1 MHGDVSV
8 LNLRFFQ
15 EENDQDGKFKPRNR
29 KKMEERDL
37 KKLAPQQRSRYLA
50 YEEPSKDVQE
60 SQASCQKRLIDKKKK
75 IAIDNAPPTE
85 EERSEKDK
93 HEKLIGQLKAAEAR
107 NRLRI
112 MRLRYQSS
120 RAQEISHLIACQ
132 PTALKA
138 VRLQALIP
146 AYPDI
151 KDKGD
156 ALDKLDRER
165 VEGLLEDT
173 EGLLVNRIN

>member
-1 MHGDVSV
+1 MPDKDDPDDK
-8 LNLRFFQ
+8 L
-15 EENDQDGKFKPRNR
+15 KARNR
-29 KKMEERDL
+29 KKLEERDL
-37 KKLAPQQRSRYLA
+37 RKMAPQQRSRYLA

-60 SQASCQKRLIDKKKK
+60 SQASCQKRLQERKKRLA
-75 IAIDNAPPTE
+75 IANAPPTE

-146 AYPDI
+146 AYPDT

-156 ALDKLDRER
+156 TLDKLDRER
-165 VEGLLEDT
+165 VEGLLEDS

>member
-1 MHGDVSV
+1 MPEHED
-8 LNLRFFQ
+8 
-15 EENDQDGKFKPRNR
+15 DGKFKPRN
-29 KKMEERDL
+29 KKKIEERDL
-37 KKLAPQQRSRYLA
+37 RKMAPQLRSKYLA
-50 YEEPSKDVQE
+50 YEEPPKDVAEQ
-60 SQASCQKRLIDKKKK
+60 QANAAKRLKEKKKK
-75 IAIDNAPPTE
+75 YQLDNAPPSDE
-85 EERSEKDK
+85 EMQEKDK

-138 VRLQALIP
+138 VRLQALVP
-146 AYPDI
+146 SYPDT

-165 VEGLLEDT
+165 VENLLEDAQ
-173 EGLLVNRIN
+173 GLLVNRIN